1 MSCWRTYSCEALK
14 NVDKEL
20 AKKALEKM
28 GVQVDETVKFIDAPY
43 AVSEVKSGNVD
54 AGFIKNG
61 NAVPVGVIWKNAD
74 GLMEIV
80 GDFWRTGIDEE
91 EFMNTVA
98 GNVMKAT
105 LENQLELMGYTID
118 EATLEETETEFVGE
132 CYQFV
137 G

>member
-14 NVDKEL
+14 NVDKDL
-20 AKKALEKM
+20 AKKALEQM
-28 GVQVDETVKFIDAPY
+28 GVQVDESTKFINAPY
-43 AVSEVKSGNVD
+43 ALSKTKSGNVD

-61 NAVPVGVIWKNAD
+61 NHVPVGVIWSNDD

-80 GDFWRTGIDEE
+80 GDFWNTGIDEA

-98 GNVMKAT
+98 GNVMKMT
-105 LENQLELMGYTID
+105 LENQLQLMGYTID
-118 EATLEETETEFVGE
+118 ETVAEETEEEIIGE

>member
-28 GVQVDETVKFIDAPY
+28 GVQVDESVKFINAPY
-43 AVSEVKSGNVD
+43 AVSETKSGSCD

-61 NAVPVGVIWKNAD
+61 QAVPVGVIWKNAD

-80 GDFWRTGIDEE
+80 GDFWNTGIDEE

-98 GNVMKAT
+98 GHVVQAT
-105 LENQLELMGYTID
+105 LENQLEMMGYTID
-118 EATLEETETEFVGE
+118 ESMAEETADEFIGE

>member
-20 AKKALEKM
+20 AKKALEQM

>member
-43 AVSEVKSGNVD
+43 AMSEVKSGNVD
-54 AGFIKNG
+54 AGFVKNG

-80 GDFWRTGIDEE
+80 GDFWNTGIDEE
-91 EFMNTVA
+91 KFMNTVA

>member
-1 MSCWRTYSCEALK
+1 MSCWRTYACNALK

-28 GVQVDETVKFIDAPY
+28 GVQVDETIKFIDAPY
-43 AVSEVKSGNVD
+43 ATSEVKSGHVD

-61 NAVPVGVIWKNAD
+61 EKVPVGVIWSNAD

-80 GDFWRTGIDEE
+80 GDFWNKDIDER
-91 EFMNTVA
+91 EFMDTVA
-98 GNVMKAT
+98 GNVMQAT
-105 LENQLELMGYTID
+105 IENQLEMMGYTID
-118 EATLEETETEFVGE
+118 EETLEETDTEIICE
-132 CYQFV
+132 AYQFV

>member
-20 AKKALEKM
+20 AKKALEQM

-118 EATLEETETEFVGE
+118 ESVAEETEDEIIGE

>member
-43 AVSEVKSGNVD
+43 ATSEVKSGNVD

-61 NAVPVGVIWKNAD
+61 QAVPVGVIWKNKD
-74 GLMEIV
+74 GFMEIA

>member
-1 MSCWRTYSCEALK
+1 MSCWRTYACNALK

-20 AKKALEKM
+20 AKKALEQM
-28 GVQVDETVKFIDAPY
+28 GVQVDETVKHVDAPY
-43 AVSEVKSGNVD
+43 AYGPVKEGDVD

-61 NAVPVGVIWKNAD
+61 NAVPVGVIWSNAD

-80 GDFWRTGIDEE
+80 GDFWNTGINEE

-98 GNVMKAT
+98 GNVMKMT

-118 EATLEETETEFVGE
+118 EATLEETEEEFVGE